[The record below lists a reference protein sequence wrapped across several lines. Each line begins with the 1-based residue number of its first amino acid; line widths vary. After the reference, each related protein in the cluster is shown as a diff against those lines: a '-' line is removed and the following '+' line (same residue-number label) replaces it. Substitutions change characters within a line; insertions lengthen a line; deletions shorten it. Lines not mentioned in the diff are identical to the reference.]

1 MSYTVHENCRACG
14 YGPPLNRDTI
24 KSGSGSQKLES
35 ILNLGVLPLPN
46 AFKKSGQARP
56 GHYPVELLVCPRC
69 HLGQLSAVVDPAVLY
84 ADYPYVTSP
93 SATMKAH
100 FAALWD
106 LLRSEQKI
114 SVVAEIGSN
123 DGLLLEEF
131 GKLGA
136 EQVIGIDPAANLVE
150 LARGRGVNSL
160 CALFDRQAA
169 EMARAAV
176 PAIDV
181 ILARHVFCHVDDWEE
196 FINNIGAMCEKKT
209 LVAIEVPY
217 AHDTIANC
225 EWDQVYAEHLSY
237 LTIRSMVHLLQASP
251 LRLQHIVR
259 FPVHGGAIVMLL
271 RRIDHE
277 GLPNKSVDEFLEAEK
292 CSLDDWRVFA
302 CKAAEQISDLKFLV
316 KRLREQ
322 GKRVVGYGASA
333 KSTMWINACGFTK
346 RDIEGIYDYTP
357 QKLYTT
363 TPGTDI
369 PVVHE
374 GGFYASAADYAV
386 VWCWNFLPEI
396 LKRQEK
402 WIQGGGRFIVP
413 VPEVKIL

>member
-1 MSYTVHENCRACG
+1 MYTNHENCRACG
-14 YGPPLNRDTI
+14 YGPALNRDII

-35 ILNLGVLPLPN
+35 ILNLGVMPLPN
-46 AFKKSGQARP
+46 AFKKQGQPRP

-93 SATMKAH
+93 SEMMKEH
-100 FAALWD
+100 FRALWNT
-106 LLRSEQKI
+106 LCQEQKP

-131 GKLGA
+131 RKLGA

-150 LARGRGVNSL
+150 LARARGVNSI
-160 CALFDRQAA
+160 CSLFDRQAA

-176 PAIDV
+176 PPIDV
-181 ILARHVFCHVDDWEE
+181 ILARHVFCHVDNWEE
-196 FINNIGAMCEKKT
+196 FINNVAVMCEKKT

-225 EWDQVYAEHLSY
+225 EWDQIYAEHLSY
-237 LTIRSMVHLLQASP
+237 LTIRSMVHLLQASA

-259 FPVHGGAIVMLL
+259 FPIHGGAIVMLL
-271 RRIDHE
+271 RRIDNE
-277 GLPNKSVDEFLEAEK
+277 DPVYSSVQEFIDAER
-292 CSLDDWRVFA
+292 CRVEDWRIFA
-302 CKAAEQISDLKFLV
+302 AQAREQISDLKFLV

-333 KSTMWINACGFTK
+333 KSTMWINACRFTK
-346 RDIEGIYDYTP
+346 KDIEGVYDYTP
-357 QKLYTT
+357 QKLYTNV
-363 TPGTDI
+363 PGTDI
-369 PVVHE
+369 PVLHE
-374 GGFYASAADYAV
+374 GGFYANAADYAV

-402 WIQGGGRFIVP
+402 WIAGGGKFIVP